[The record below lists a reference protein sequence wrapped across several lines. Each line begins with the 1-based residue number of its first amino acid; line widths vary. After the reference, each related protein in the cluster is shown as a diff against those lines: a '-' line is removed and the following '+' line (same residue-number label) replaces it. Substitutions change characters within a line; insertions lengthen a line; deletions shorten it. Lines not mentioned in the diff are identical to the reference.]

1 MPLVVQTPGELEEIE
16 VAKQQFALITGANK
30 GIGFATA
37 REIGAQGVTVF
48 LGSRDPERGRV
59 AARALA
65 AEKMDVRFVA
75 LDVTRQESIEAAC
88 AEVTREAGRLDILIN
103 NAGISVDSA
112 SQLTL
117 DGLRRVYETNVFGPF
132 AVTSAFLPLLVKGRP
147 SIVANISSGL
157 GSLTRV
163 FNPGSASRPPYLSY
177 GSSKTAL
184 NAITVYWSEELR
196 KLGVTI
202 FCIAPGFT
210 RTDLNNNTGTQPP
223 EKPARLIARL
233 VMESDESRSGGFFDE
248 NGPVPW

>member
-1 MPLVVQTPGELEEIE
+1 MAE
-16 VAKQQFALITGANK
+16 KRFALITGANK

-37 REIGAQGVTVF
+37 RELGTQGVTVF
-48 LGSRDPERGRV
+48 LGSRDPGRGQE

-75 LDVTRQESIEAAC
+75 LDVTHQESIEAAC
-88 AEVTREAGRLDILIN
+88 AHVKRETARLDILIN

-112 SQLTL
+112 AQVTL
-117 DGLRRVYETNVFGPF
+117 DGLRRVYETNVFGAF
-132 AVTSAFLPLLVKGRP
+132 AVASVFLPLLVEGRP

-157 GSLTRV
+157 GSLARMSSST
-163 FNPGSASRPPYLSY
+163 SSSRPRYLSY

-184 NAITVYWSEELR
+184 NAITVHWAEELK

-223 EKPARLIARL
+223 DKPARLIARL

-248 NGPVPW
+248 NGAVPW

>member
-1 MPLVVQTPGELEEIE
+1 MNNRQIV
-16 VAKQQFALITGANK
+16 LITGANK

-37 REIGAQGVTVF
+37 GELGARGLTVF
-48 LGSRDPERGRV
+48 LGSRDAGRGQE
-59 AARALA
+59 AARTLA

-75 LDVTRQESIEAAC
+75 LDVTSQESIDAAC
-88 AEVTREAGRLDILIN
+88 AQVKREAGRLDILIN

-112 SQLTL
+112 GQLTL
-117 DGLRRVYETNVFGPF
+117 QGLRRVYETNVFGPF
-132 AVTSAFLPLLVKGRP
+132 AVTSAFLPLLVQGRP

-157 GSLTRV
+157 GSFARIS
-163 FNPGSASRPPYLSY
+163 NPSSNSRPPYLSY

-184 NAITVYWSEELR
+184 NAITVYWAEELK

-202 FCIAPGFT
+202 FCVAPGFT

-233 VMESDESRSGGFFDE
+233 VVESDESRSGGFFDE
-248 NGPVPW
+248 NGSVPW

>member
-1 MPLVVQTPGELEEIE
+1 MNNRQI
-16 VAKQQFALITGANK
+16 ALITGANK

-37 REIGAQGVTVF
+37 RELGARGLTVF
-48 LGSRDPERGRV
+48 LGARDPGRGQE
-59 AARALA
+59 AAQALS
-65 AEKMDVRFVA
+65 AEKMVVRFVA
-75 LDVTRQESIEAAC
+75 LDVTSQESIEVAC
-88 AEVTREAGRLDILIN
+88 AQVKREAGRLDILIN

-112 SQLTL
+112 AQVTL
-117 DGLRRVYETNVFGPF
+117 QGLRRVYETNVFGPF
-132 AVTSAFLPLLVKGRP
+132 AVTSAFLPLLVQGRP

-157 GSLTRV
+157 GSLARIS
-163 FNPGSASRPPYLSY
+163 NPSANSRPPYLSY

-184 NAITVYWSEELR
+184 NAITVYWAEELK
-196 KLGVTI
+196 KLGVSI

-210 RTDLNNNTGTQPP
+210 RTDLSNNTGTQPP

>member
-1 MPLVVQTPGELEEIE
+1 VNNRQIV
-16 VAKQQFALITGANK
+16 LITGANK

-37 REIGAQGVTVF
+37 GELGARGLTVF
-48 LGSRDPERGRV
+48 LGSRDAGRGQE
-59 AARALA
+59 AARTLA

-75 LDVTRQESIEAAC
+75 LDVTSQESIDAAC
-88 AEVTREAGRLDILIN
+88 AQVKREAGRLDILIN

-112 SQLTL
+112 GQVTL
-117 DGLRRVYETNVFGPF
+117 QGLRRVYETNVFGPF
-132 AVTSAFLPLLVKGRP
+132 AVTSTFLPLLVQGRP

-157 GSLTRV
+157 GSFARIS
-163 FNPGSASRPPYLSY
+163 NP
-177 GSSKTAL
+177 SSKTAL
-184 NAITVYWSEELR
+184 NAITVYWAEELK

-202 FCIAPGFT
+202 FCVAPGFT

-223 EKPARLIARL
+223 EKPALLIARL

>member
-1 MPLVVQTPGELEEIE
+1 VS
-16 VAKQQFALITGANK
+16 KRQFALITGANK

-37 REIGAQGVTVF
+37 RELGARGVTVF
-48 LGSRDPERGRV
+48 LGSRDAGRGQE
-59 AARALA
+59 AARTLA
-65 AEKMDVRFVA
+65 AEKMDVRFVG
-75 LDVTRQESIEAAC
+75 LDVKLQESIDAAC
-88 AEVTREAGRLDILIN
+88 AQVKREVGRLDILIN

-112 SQLTL
+112 AQNTL
-117 DGLRRVYETNVFGPF
+117 DGLRQTYEANVFGPF
-132 AVTSAFLPLLVKGRP
+132 AVTSAFLPLLVEGRP

-163 FNPGSASRPPYLSY
+163 SNPGSNSRPPYLSY

-184 NAITVYWSEELR
+184 NAITVYWAEELK

-210 RTDLNNNTGTQPP
+210 RTDLNKNTGTQPP